1 MNTNITNRFV
11 RRVAA
16 LAAMAVVPALAVGLS
31 PVANAGQPAPFGPCD
46 TSPSSTNLIWDG
58 VNPATHTPTNSGKG
72 NVTVVWPHDDK
83 SRGYA
88 VHYGNSTT
96 HTLHDL
102 LVVPTVRELGIECP
116 NLLQGDAPE
125 YFTEAYEQRGLM
137 TGNDWV
143 LAINSESGR
152 RIDQLHIHLTQLDRN
167 TRADIDQALKDDKVA
182 HNVAHNEGDW
192 SKSLVTLRGTDTHGN
207 YVPRDVRMWEVGTM
221 NHNFFEKLNDNI
233 VKKLHTRMADET
245 LLITS
250 APGGKGFIVLSSDT
264 VSGLKHGV
272 NNIETF
278 LHKT

>member
-1 MNTNITNRFV
+1 MNTNTNRFV

-31 PVANAGQPAPFGPCD
+31 PVANAGQPAPFGSCD
-46 TSPSSTNLIWDG
+46 TTPSSTNVIWDG
-58 VNPATHTPTNSGKG
+58 VNPATHTPKNPGKG
-72 NVTVVWPHDDK
+72 NVAVVWPNDDK

-88 VHYGNSTT
+88 VHYGNKDT

-102 LVVPTVRELGIECP
+102 LVVPTVRELGIECS
-116 NLLQGDAPE
+116 NLLGDAPE
-125 YFTEAYEQRGLM
+125 YFTKAYEERGRM

-143 LAINSESGR
+143 LAINSAHSR
-152 RIDQLHIHLTQLDRN
+152 RFDQLHIHLTQLDRN

-182 HNVAHNEGDW
+182 KNVAHNEDDW
-192 SKSLVTLRGTDTHGN
+192 SKSLVTLRGTTTKGD

-221 NHNFFEKLNDNI
+221 KHNFFAKLNDNI

-250 APGGKGFIVLSSDT
+250 APGGNGFIVMTSDS
-264 VSGLKHGV
+264 VSGMKHGV
-272 NNIETF
+272 DTVETF